1 MSEEKK
7 KEPERQG
14 ELKMDFSA
22 FILSLN
28 ASSLIHL
35 GELPDPQLRERSVNL
50 PAAKHTI
57 EILEI
62 IKDKTIGN
70 LDDEE
75 SKLLVDILYNL
86 RMKFLQY
93 ASPNDKK

>member
-1 MSEEKK
+1 MSEEQTVKDT
-7 KEPERQG
+7 G
-14 ELKMDFSA
+14 GLKMDFST

-35 GELPDPQLRERSVNL
+35 GEIHDPQLKEITVNL

-62 IKDKTIGN
+62 IKDKTVGN
-70 LDDEE
+70 LDDNEQ
-75 SKLLVDILYNL
+75 KLLNDILYNL
-86 RMKFLQY
+86 RLKY
-93 ASPNDKK
+93 VHHSKGE

>member
-1 MSEEKK
+1 MSNGQS
-7 KEPERQG
+7 PQDPG
-14 ELKMDFSA
+14 GLTMDFST

-35 GELPDPQLRERSVNL
+35 GEIHDPQLKEISVNL

-62 IKDKTIGN
+62 LKEKTVGN
-70 LDDEE
+70 LDDNE
-75 SKLLVDILYNL
+75 SKLLSDILYNL
-86 RMKFLQY
+86 RLKFIQH
-93 ASPNDKK
+93 SKGD

>member
-1 MSEEKK
+1 MNDEQKPKYS
-7 KEPERQG
+7 G
-14 ELKMDFSA
+14 ELTMDFST

-35 GELPDPQLRERSVNL
+35 GEIHDPQLKVISVNL

-62 IKDKTIGN
+62 LKDKTVGN
-70 LDDEE
+70 LDDNEN
-75 SKLLVDILYNL
+75 KLLNDILYNL
-86 RMKFLQY
+86 RLKYMQHSK
-93 ASPNDKK
+93 SG

>member
-1 MSEEKK
+1 MSDEQN
-7 KEPERQG
+7 PQDTG
-14 ELKMDFSA
+14 GITMDFST

-35 GELPDPQLRERSVNL
+35 GEIHDPQLKERSVNL

-62 IKDKTIGN
+62 LEAKTVGN
-70 LDDEE
+70 LDDGE
-75 SKLLVDILYNL
+75 SKLLKDILYNL
-86 RMKFLQY
+86 RLKYVQH
-93 ASPNDKK
+93 SKGSK

>member
-1 MSEEKK
+1 MSEEQT
-7 KEPERQG
+7 PQDPG
-14 ELKMDFSA
+14 GLKMDFST

-35 GELPDPQLRERSVNL
+35 GEIHDPELKEISVNF

-62 IKDKTIGN
+62 LKDKTAGN
-70 LDDEE
+70 LDDNED
-75 SKLLVDILYNL
+75 KLLNDILYNL
-86 RMKFLQY
+86 RLKFIQH
-93 ASPNDKK
+93 AKAD

>member
-1 MSEEKK
+1 MSDEKK
-7 KEPERQG
+7 RKPASG
-14 ELKMDFSA
+14 ELTMDFSA

-35 GELPDPQLRERSVNL
+35 GEIPDPESRSRGVNI

-62 IKDKTIGN
+62 IKDKTAGN
-70 LDDEE
+70 LDDDED
-75 SKLLVDILYNL
+75 KLLDDILYTL
-86 RMKFLQY
+86 RLKFLQHSK
-93 ASPNDKK
+93 AE

>member
-1 MSEEKK
+1 MSDEQKPK
-7 KEPERQG
+7 DSG
-14 ELKMDFSA
+14 ELTMDFST

-35 GELPDPQLRERSVNL
+35 GEIHDPQLKEISVNL

-62 IKDKTIGN
+62 LKDKTVGN
-70 LDDEE
+70 LDDNEN
-75 SKLLVDILYNL
+75 KLLNDILYNL
-86 RMKFLQY
+86 RLKYMQHSK
-93 ASPNDKK
+93 SG

>member
-1 MSEEKK
+1 MTEEQKPRGK
-7 KEPERQG
+7 D
-14 ELKMDFSA
+14 ELTMDFST

-35 GELPDPQLRERSVNL
+35 GEIHDPQLKEISVNL

-62 IKDKTIGN
+62 LKDKTVGN
-70 LDDEE
+70 LDENE
-75 SKLLVDILYNL
+75 NKLLNDILYNL
-86 RMKFLQY
+86 RLKYMHHSK
-93 ASPNDKK
+93 AG

>member
-1 MSEEKK
+1 MSEEQT
-7 KEPERQG
+7 PQDPG
-14 ELKMDFSA
+14 GLKMDFST

-35 GELPDPQLRERSVNL
+35 GEIHDPQLKEISVNL

-62 IKDKTIGN
+62 LKELRKKSANKWPYFRIT
-70 LDDEE
+70 
-75 SKLLVDILYNL
+75 SKWMNENWLIY
-86 RMKFLQY
+86 
-93 ASPNDKK
+93 

>member
-1 MSEEKK
+1 MSEQQT
-7 KEPERQG
+7 PHDPG
-14 ELKMDFSA
+14 GLKMDFST

-35 GELPDPQLRERSVNL
+35 GEIHDPQLKEISVNL

-62 IKDKTIGN
+62 LLDKTAGN
-70 LDDEE
+70 LDDGE
-75 SKLLVDILYNL
+75 SKLLNDIIYNL
-86 RMKFLQY
+86 RLKYIQH
-93 ASPNDKK
+93 SKG

>member
-1 MSEEKK
+1 MSDEQT
-7 KEPERQG
+7 PQDPG
-14 ELKMDFSA
+14 GLTMDFST

-35 GELPDPQLRERSVNL
+35 GEIHDPQLKEITVNL

-62 IKDKTIGN
+62 LKDKTVGN
-70 LDDEE
+70 LDENEE
-75 SKLLVDILYNL
+75 KLLNDILYNL
-86 RMKFLQY
+86 RLRFVQHSK
-93 ASPNDKK
+93 AD

>member
-1 MSEEKK
+1 MSEEQT
-7 KEPERQG
+7 PHDPG
-14 ELKMDFSA
+14 GLKMDFST

-35 GELPDPQLRERSVNL
+35 GEIHDPQLKEICVNL

-62 IKDKTIGN
+62 LLDKTTGN
-70 LDDEE
+70 LDDGE
-75 SKLLVDILYNL
+75 SKLLNDIIYNL
-86 RMKFLQY
+86 RLNYIQHSKG
-93 ASPNDKK
+93 

>member
-1 MSEEKK
+1 MSEEQT
-7 KEPERQG
+7 PHDPG
-14 ELKMDFSA
+14 GLKMDFST

-35 GELPDPQLRERSVNL
+35 GEIHDPQLKEISVNL

-62 IKDKTIGN
+62 LQDKTVGN
-70 LDDEE
+70 LDDGE
-75 SKLLVDILYNL
+75 SKLLNDIIYNL
-86 RMKFLQY
+86 RLKYVQH
-93 ASPNDKK
+93 SKG

>member
-1 MSEEKK
+1 MSEE
-7 KEPERQG
+7 QNVQDTG
-14 ELKMDFSA
+14 GLKMDFST

-35 GELPDPQLRERSVNL
+35 GEIHDPQLKEITVNL

-62 IKDKTIGN
+62 LQDKTVGN
-70 LDDEE
+70 LDDNEN
-75 SKLLVDILYNL
+75 KLLNDILYNL
-86 RMKFLQY
+86 RLKYIQHSK
-93 ASPNDKK
+93 AD

>member
-1 MSEEKK
+1 MSEEQT
-7 KEPERQG
+7 PHDPG
-14 ELKMDFSA
+14 GLKMDFST

-35 GELPDPQLRERSVNL
+35 GEIHDPQLKEISVNL

-62 IKDKTIGN
+62 LKDKTVGN
-70 LDDEE
+70 LDDNEN
-75 SKLLVDILYNL
+75 KLLEDVLYNL
-86 RMKFLQY
+86 RLKFVQHSK
-93 ASPNDKK
+93 AD

>member
-1 MSEEKK
+1 MSEEQKPK
-7 KEPERQG
+7 GSG
-14 ELKMDFSA
+14 ELTMDFST

-35 GELPDPQLRERSVNL
+35 GEIHDPQLKEISVNL

-62 IKDKTIGN
+62 LKDKTVGN
-70 LDDEE
+70 LDDNEN
-75 SKLLVDILYNL
+75 KLLNDILYNL
-86 RMKFLQY
+86 RLKYIQH
-93 ASPNDKK
+93 SKSG

>member
-1 MSEEKK
+1 MSEES
-7 KEPERQG
+7 KESTQQQSG

-28 ASSLIHL
+28 ASSMIHM
-35 GELPDPQLRERSVNL
+35 GEIPDPHSMERTVNL

-62 IKDKTIGN
+62 IEDKTRGN
-70 LDDEE
+70 LDDKEK
-75 SKLLVDILYNL
+75 KLLEDILYNL
-86 RMKFLQY
+86 RMKYVQN
-93 ASPNDKK
+93 SSNQG

>member
-1 MSEEKK
+1 MNDEQKPKYS
-7 KEPERQG
+7 G
-14 ELKMDFSA
+14 ELTMDFST

-35 GELPDPQLRERSVNL
+35 GEIHDPQLKEISVNL

-62 IKDKTIGN
+62 LKDKTVGN
-70 LDDEE
+70 LDDNEN
-75 SKLLVDILYNL
+75 KLLNDILYNL
-86 RMKFLQY
+86 RLKYMQHSK
-93 ASPNDKK
+93 SG

>member
-1 MSEEKK
+1 MSEEQT
-7 KEPERQG
+7 PHDAG
-14 ELKMDFSA
+14 GLKMDFST

-35 GELPDPQLRERSVNL
+35 GEIHDPQLKEISVNL

-62 IKDKTIGN
+62 LQDKTVGN
-70 LDDEE
+70 LDDGE
-75 SKLLVDILYNL
+75 SKLLEDILYNL
-86 RMKFLQY
+86 RLKFIQH
-93 ASPNDKK
+93 SKG

>member
-1 MSEEKK
+1 MSNEQA
-7 KEPERQG
+7 PQDPG
-14 ELKMDFSA
+14 GLKMDFST

-35 GELPDPQLRERSVNL
+35 GEIHDPQLKEITVNL

-62 IKDKTIGN
+62 LEAKTVGN
-70 LDDEE
+70 LDENE
-75 SKLLVDILYNL
+75 QKLLKDILYNL
-86 RMKFLQY
+86 RLKYVQHSK
-93 ASPNDKK
+93 AG

>member
-1 MSEEKK
+1 MSNQ
-7 KEPERQG
+7 QG
-14 ELKMDFSA
+14 PQDSGGLKMDFST

-35 GELPDPQLRERSVNL
+35 GEIHDPQLKERTVNL

-62 IKDKTIGN
+62 LEDKTKGN
-70 LDDEE
+70 LDDGEN
-75 SKLLVDILYNL
+75 KLLKDILYNL
-86 RMKFLQY
+86 RLKFMQH
-93 ASPNDKK
+93 SKGS

>member
-1 MSEEKK
+1 MSEEQT
-7 KEPERQG
+7 PHDPG
-14 ELKMDFSA
+14 GLKMDFST

-35 GELPDPQLRERSVNL
+35 GEIHDPQLKEISVNL

-62 IKDKTIGN
+62 LLDKTAGN
-70 LDDEE
+70 LDDGE
-75 SKLLVDILYNL
+75 SKLLNDIIYNL
-86 RMKFLQY
+86 RLRYVQHSKG
-93 ASPNDKK
+93 

>member
-1 MSEEKK
+1 MSNEQS
-7 KEPERQG
+7 PPDAG
-14 ELKMDFSA
+14 GLTMDFST

-35 GELPDPQLRERSVNL
+35 GEIHDPQLKEISVNL

-62 IKDKTIGN
+62 LKEKTVGN
-70 LDDEE
+70 LDDNE
-75 SKLLVDILYNL
+75 SKLLSDILYNL
-86 RMKFLQY
+86 RLKFVQH
-93 ASPNDKK
+93 SKGE